1 MDVQRLIQR
10 AKEDLARPNYPI
22 KKMVMI
28 HTGVSLAV
36 SLVLSLCSFLL
47 GKYGDSA
54 GGLGTM
60 GLQTVIS
67 SVQMLL
73 PFVSLAFSPFWQVG
87 MENVALGY
95 AEGIMVEP
103 RDMLSGFRRWRAVLS
118 SSVMLGLQYLL
129 RGFVASFLAGQVL
142 VYTPIGYP
150 VYQAVMQQMKDPTF
164 DIEAALEPHMPML
177 TAGTV
182 VLALIGFALLALPV
196 YYRYRMVNY
205 EILQDSSLGGLR
217 AMMRSSQRTYRQRKK
232 LFKIDLHFWW
242 IFAANLL
249 LQVVAYGD
257 LLLELVGVTLPFS
270 ADVATWVFLLASMA
284 GQVVLFV
291 LAKPLYEVTWAR
303 AYLDLAAE
311 TPVE

>member
-1 MDVQRLIQR
+1 MDVSRLIQR

-22 KKMVMI
+22 KKMILI

-36 SLVLSLCSFLL
+36 SLLLSLCSFLL
-47 GKYGDSA
+47 GEYGESA

-67 SVQMLL
+67 SVQMFL
-73 PFVSLAFSPFWQVG
+73 PFVSLAFTPFWQVG
-87 MENVALGY
+87 LENVALGY
-95 AEGIMVEP
+95 AEGVMVEP

-118 SSVMLGLQYLL
+118 SSLMLGLQYLL

-150 VYQAVMQQMKDPTF
+150 VYQAMMQQMRDPSF

-182 VLALIGFALLALPV
+182 VLALIGFVLLALPV

-217 AMMRSSQRTYRQRKK
+217 AMMRSSQRTYRQRRK

-242 IFAANLL
+242 MYAINLL
-249 LQVVAYGD
+249 LQVLSYGD
-257 LLLELVGVTLPFS
+257 LLLELAGVTLPVS
-270 ADVATWVFLLASMA
+270 ADAASWIFLLVTMA
-284 GQVVLFV
+284 GQTVLFV

>member
-1 MDVQRLIQR
+1 MDIERLIQR
-10 AKEDLARPNYPI
+10 AKEDIARPNYPI
-22 KKMVMI
+22 RKMVLI
-28 HTGVSLAV
+28 HTGVSLAI
-36 SLVLSLCSFLL
+36 SLVLSLGSFLL
-47 GKYGDSA
+47 GKYSDA
-54 GGLGTM
+54 NGGLGAM

-67 SVQMLL
+67 SVQMFL
-73 PFVSLAFSPFWQVG
+73 PFVALAFSPFWQVG
-87 MENVALGY
+87 LENVALGY
-95 AEGIMVEP
+95 AEGVVVEP

-129 RGFVASFLAGQVL
+129 RGFVASFLASQVL

-150 VYQAVMQQMKDPTF
+150 VYQAVMQQMQDPSF

-177 TAGTV
+177 TTGTI

-205 EILQDSSLGGLR
+205 EIMQEPGLGGLR
-217 AMMRSSQRTYRQRKK
+217 AMMRSSQRTFRQRRK

-242 IFAANLL
+242 MFAANLL

-257 LLLELVGVTLPFS
+257 LLLELVGVTLPIS
-270 ADVATWVFLLASMA
+270 ADVASWVFLLASMA
-284 GQVVLFV
+284 GQVILFV

-303 AYLDLAAE
+303 AYLELAE
-311 TPVE
+311 ENPVE

>member
-47 GKYGDSA
+47 GEYGDST

-67 SVQMLL
+67 SVQMFL

-118 SSVMLGLQYLL
+118 SSVMLGLQYLM

-150 VYQAVMQQMKDPTF
+150 VYQAVMQQMQDPTF
-164 DIEAALEPHMPML
+164 DLEAALEPHMPML

-182 VLALIGFALLALPV
+182 VLVLIGFALLALPV